1 MQADQ
6 VGEIAPSVL
15 VTLPPGGKVLASHE
29 LMLYKEPS
37 VKMQRRT
44 LRSLGVGVGKLIS
57 MGARSGQEEA
67 YFLAE
72 FEGPG
77 HVSFSR
83 DRGGEIRIQ
92 TLAPGETVRLKEGH
106 LLCFDPTVHYDLE
119 VLGRFYDPYARTG
132 NNQGGWIYLV
142 ADRLTGPGTVVYQ
155 SNGNVLSFPLK
166 PGEALRTSMSS
177 LLLTEPTVTLQGQLL
192 GQGTTPIG
200 QLALPV
206 LNVYGPGKVLIHSGL

>member
-1 MQADQ
+1 MQAEQ

-44 LRSLGVGVGKLIS
+44 MRSLGVSLSKLMS
-57 MGARSGQEEA
+57 TGAMGGQEES

-83 DRGGEIRIQ
+83 DRGGEIRIHP
-92 TLAPGETVRLKEGH
+92 LGPGETLRIRQGH
-106 LLCFDPTVHYDLE
+106 VLCFDPTVHYDLE